1 MFISKK
7 ERKGMNICIECAT
20 SINDDSYNK
29 SICNECTNRLR
40 KDWFK
45 NQYIICDDCD
55 NIIYDVE
62 NDMSVKDLGDKIIR
76 KRHRFC
82 QQLRNKQDEI
92 EKELL
97 KKWNIT
103 QKSIENEVKK
113 QAKEAKARQDAFDD
127 EEKEAMK
134 EADKKFKALKLEA
147 DKKIEKE
154 LAKHRKNK
162 EEMNKLR
169 QQEDNK
175 SFREA
180 KKQAKLAKAKQSHQ
194 EV

>member
-1 MFISKK
+1 
-7 ERKGMNICIECAT
+7 MNICVECGV
-20 SINDDSYNK
+20 SINDDSYN
-29 SICNECTNRLR
+29 STICNKCTNELR

-45 NQYIICDDCD
+45 NKNVICDDCD
-55 NIIYDVE
+55 NIIYDVM
-62 NDMSVKDLGDKIIR
+62 NDMCVKDIGDNIIR
-76 KRHRFC
+76 KRHQFC

-103 QKSIENEVKK
+103 QKSIDNEVKK
-113 QAKEAKARQDAFDD
+113 LAKEAKARQDAYDE
-127 EEKEAMK
+127 EEKEAIK
-134 EADKKFKALKLEA
+134 AGDKKFKALKLEA

-154 LAKHRKNK
+154 LTKHYKNR

-175 SFREA
+175 LFREA
-180 KKQAKLAKAKQSHQ
+180 KKAAKLAKAKQ

>member
-1 MFISKK
+1 
-7 ERKGMNICIECAT
+7 MNICIECGS

-45 NQYIICDDCD
+45 NQYVICDDCD

-113 QAKEAKARQDAFDD
+113 QAKEAKARQDAFDE

-134 EADKKFKALKLEA
+134 VADKKFKALKLEA

-154 LAKHRKNK
+154 LVKHYKNR

-180 KKQAKLAKAKQSHQ
+180 KKAAKLAKAKQSHQ

>member
-1 MFISKK
+1 
-7 ERKGMNICIECAT
+7 MNICVECGV

-29 SICNECTNRLR
+29 TICKKCTNELR
-40 KDWFK
+40 KDWSK
-45 NQYIICDDCD
+45 NQSVICDDCD
-55 NIIYDVE
+55 NIIYDVI
-62 NDMSVKDLGDKIIR
+62 NDMCVKDIGDNIIR

-82 QQLRNKQDEI
+82 QQLRNKQDKI

-97 KKWNIT
+97 KKWNIN

-113 QAKEAKARQDAFDD
+113 LAKEAKARQDAFDE
-127 EEKEAMK
+127 EEKEAIK
-134 EADKKFKALKLEA
+134 TGDKKFKAFKLEA

-154 LAKHRKNK
+154 LAKHRRTKA
-162 EEMNKLR
+162 EMETLR

-180 KKQAKLAKAKQSHQ
+180 KKAAKLAKAKQ